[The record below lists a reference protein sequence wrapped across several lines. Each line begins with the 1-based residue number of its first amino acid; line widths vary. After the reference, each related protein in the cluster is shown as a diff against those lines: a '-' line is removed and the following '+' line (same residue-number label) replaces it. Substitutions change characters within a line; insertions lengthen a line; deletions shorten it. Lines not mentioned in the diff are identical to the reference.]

1 MRALIALLL
10 PLSLTLACSNSRKLE
25 RLTPVDEQTAA
36 PATARP
42 LLLQSTPAEDG
53 RQIFLGNCIGC
64 HGKNADGNTPAG
76 RAWHV
81 PDLHS
86 LEVQARSDQQ
96 LLDIIRNG
104 KGKMPAWSGLLSSI
118 DIDHVLTY
126 VRALDQRPSERPHP

>member
-1 MRALIALLL
+1 MRASVALLL
-10 PLSLTLACSNSRKLE
+10 PLSVTLACSSSRKLE
-25 RLTPVDEQTAA
+25 RLTPVDQQTAA
-36 PATARP
+36 SATSRP
-42 LLLQSTPAEDG
+42 VLVELTPAEDG

-86 LEVQARSDQQ
+86 PQVQTLSDQQ

-104 KGKMPAWSGLLSSI
+104 KGKMPAWNGLLSSI
-118 DIDHVLTY
+118 DIDNVLAYLRT
-126 VRALDQRPSERPHP
+126 LKGK

>member
-1 MRALIALLL
+1 MRELIPLLVAVG
-10 PLSLTLACSNSRKLE
+10 LTLACSDSRKLE
-25 RLTPVDEQTAA
+25 HLTPVDQQTAA
-36 PATARP
+36 PTTARP
-42 LLLQSTPAEDG
+42 VLVELTPTEDG

-86 LEVQARSDQQ
+86 PQVQTLSDQQ

-104 KGKMPAWSGLLSSI
+104 KGKMPAWNGLLSSI
-118 DIDHVLTY
+118 DIDNVLAYLRT
-126 VRALDQRPSERPHP
+126 LKGK

>member
-1 MRALIALLL
+1 MRALTPLLVAVG
-10 PLSLTLACSNSRKLE
+10 LTLACSNSRRLE
-25 RLTPVDEQTAA
+25 HLTPVDEQRAA
-36 PATARP
+36 PGTARP
-42 LLLQSTPAEDG
+42 VLVELTPAEDG

-64 HGKNADGNTPAG
+64 HGKSADGNTPAG

-104 KGKMPAWSGLLSSI
+104 KGKMPAWNGLLSSI
-118 DIDHVLTY
+118 DIDNVLAYLRT
-126 VRALDQRPSERPHP
+126 LKGK